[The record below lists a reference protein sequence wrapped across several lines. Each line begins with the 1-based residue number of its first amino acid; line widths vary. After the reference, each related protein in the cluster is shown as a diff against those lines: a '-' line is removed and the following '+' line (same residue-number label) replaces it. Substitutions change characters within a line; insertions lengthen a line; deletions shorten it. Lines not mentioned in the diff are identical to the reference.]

1 MYAFRNAEVVKA
13 ELGDF
18 AVKVWQDAVEMA
30 VSQTNA
36 TAWRALIEFERRK
49 AAIQHEFRS
58 QMSHGKRPEKTD
70 RNTKVRERRIP
81 LAKKREAKQLQA
93 QVEQPERLKEAE
105 LLWQLVLS
113 WGEKCATVRIFNEL
127 SEYRQ
132 KEFRALRTT
141 KFAQYDHHGLA
152 AHRRAYLA
160 WAEW

>member
-1 MYAFRNAEVVKA
+1 MPV
-13 ELGDF
+13 
-18 AVKVWQDAVEMA
+18 
-30 VSQTNA
+30 
-36 TAWRALIEFERRK
+36 RR
-49 AAIQHEFRS
+49 EFRS
-58 QMSHGKRPEKTD
+58 QMSYGKWLEKTD

-93 QVEQPERLKEAE
+93 QVGDHEQPERLKEAE

-141 KFAQYDHHGLA
+141 KFAQYDHHGLT

-160 WAEW
+160 WAEWCKSEFEVEDPLVPTVIAFPKWLEARTYGVYNTQ